1 MKPVLLSQRVDVL
14 SDRGE
19 RRDAVDQRLV
29 AWLADCGYL
38 AIPVPNNPELV
49 EGYWQRANPVGVV
62 LSGGNDLARYGG
74 NAPERD
80 ATEQALLGLAMTH
93 GVPLFALCRG
103 AQLLLDAFGN
113 ALEKVDGHVG
123 TRHVLRLNGHS
134 HEVNSYHQWGARAV
148 KAPLQVLA
156 RSADGVVEAFEHLE
170 LPILGV
176 LWHPERE
183 AAFNPVDRALLQHC
197 LAGRRVGDASHNPDG
212 ATA

>member
-38 AIPVPNNPELV
+38 AIPVPNNPELLD
-49 EGYWQRANPVGVV
+49 GYWQLVQPVGVV
-62 LSGGNDLARYGG
+62 LSGGNDLAHYGG

-80 ATEQALLGLAMTH
+80 ATERALLGLAMTH
-93 GVPLFALCRG
+93 GRPLFALCRG

-113 ALEKVDGHVG
+113 ALQRVEGHVG
-123 TRHVLRLNGHS
+123 TRHSLHLNGQA
-134 HEVNSYHQWGARAV
+134 HEVNSYHQWGALEL
-148 KAPLQVLA
+148 KAPLQVVA
-156 RSADGVVEAFEHLE
+156 RSADGVIEAFEHLQ

-183 AAFNPVDRALLQHC
+183 APFNSLDRTLLQQC
-197 LAGRRVGDASHNPDG
+197 MAGRKLIDG
-212 ATA
+212 AHS